1 MMSNGKKLGHP
12 LAPNEDVL
20 YSKFCMEKFG
30 KTSSFVGIRGLN
42 ADKFG
47 ETLPM
52 ATPSQA

>member
-12 LAPNEDVL
+12 LAPNKDVL
-20 YSKFCMEKFG
+20 YSKFCMKKFG